1 MGRLIFSFAFFDN
14 TETMTVSASASYA
27 RYLPVEPEARAW
39 GLHVMDCGY
48 AFVPPDAPYPEPGHP
63 AEYHFTWEQGRILS
77 EFQVVFIA
85 EGTGVFESAS
95 GGCHP
100 IMSGFAFLLFPGEWH
115 RYRPSTDTG
124 WSEFWVGF
132 DGRYAHELMRRSF
145 QPDSPV
151 FAVAQPD
158 EVRELIRSIA
168 DLMQA
173 GSAGYQQIMAA
184 RTVEVLARIRI
195 PPPSDRD
202 STPLE
207 RKMRLARM
215 ALLENAAADPDLQG
229 LARRLGMSYSSFRSC
244 FRKQTGSS
252 PRQYQLQ
259 IRMNRAKALLSQTS
273 LSVAEIAE
281 QLGFSSLYYFSRYF
295 KEKTGASPT
304 AFRTQAKARG
314 RLR

>member
-1 MGRLIFSFAFFDN
+1 MSS
-14 TETMTVSASASYA
+14 TASYA
-27 RYLPVEPEARAW
+27 RYLPLEPEARAW
-39 GLHVMDCGY
+39 GLHVLDCGY
-48 AFVPPDAPYPEPGHP
+48 ASVPPDAPYPEPGHP
-63 AEYHFTWEQGRILS
+63 AEYQFTWERGRILS
-77 EFQVVFIA
+77 EYQAVIIA
-85 EGTGVFESAS
+85 EGGGVFESAS
-95 GGCHP
+95 GGFHQVMP
-100 IMSGFAFLLFPGEWH
+100 GFAFLLFPGEWH
-115 RYRPSTDTG
+115 RYRPSADTG

-168 DLMQA
+168 ELMQA
-173 GSAGYQQIMAA
+173 GSAGYQQIIAA

-195 PPPSDRD
+195 PPPSGPDA
-202 STPLE
+202 TPLE

-215 ALLENAAADPDLQG
+215 ALLESAAADLDLQA
-229 LARRLGMSYSSFRSC
+229 LARRLGMSYSGFRSC
-244 FRKQTGSS
+244 FRKNTGSS

-259 IRMNRAKALLSQTS
+259 IRVNRAKALLSQTS

-304 AFRTQAKARG
+304 AFRTRATAQG
-314 RLR
+314 RTQQPLPRSHSRHAPTE